1 VFKRKMPSKKA
12 KKVQQPATETREK
25 LLQAA
30 IQVFSES
37 GYEGST
43 VRMICRRAGVNI
55 ALVSYHFGD
64 KLALYRAVIRYV
76 TDSDARMELIRR
88 SAQEGSSPEE
98 ALRLLIRSLL
108 ERLIAKKAQSGLHFR
123 LMLNE
128 LANPTTVLTDEIEA
142 TIRPLYDHVRAAV
155 GSIIQLPAD
164 HVKTRLC
171 TNSIIGQIAHYIHAR
186 PIVARLWPE
195 MQFSPEQTEMVANHI
210 ADFSLAY
217 LELTK
222 NSVSTRT
229 AKKPQRKPK

>member
-1 VFKRKMPSKKA
+1 MPSKKV
-12 KKVQQPATETREK
+12 KRVQPSATETREK

-30 IQVFSES
+30 IRVFSES

-64 KLALYRAVIRYV
+64 KLALYRAVIRHV
-76 TDSDARMELIRR
+76 TDADAKMELINR
-88 SAQEGSSPEE
+88 AVDEGSSPGET
-98 ALRLLIRSLL
+98 LRQLIRSLL
-108 ERLIAKKAQSGLHFR
+108 ERLIAKKEQPGLHFR

-142 TIRPLYDHVRAAV
+142 TIRPLYDHLRAAV
-155 GSIIQLPAD
+155 ARVLQLPPN

-171 TNSIIGQIAHYIHAR
+171 AHSIIGQIAHYVHAR
-186 PIVARLWPE
+186 PILARLWPE
-195 MQFSPEQTEMVANHI
+195 MQLSPEQIGMVADHI

-217 LELTK
+217 LQPPK
-222 NSVSTRT
+222 KPVRTRT
-229 AKKPQRKPK
+229 AKKSQRKPK